1 MYIVQLVFLDPKSE
15 RRYFGAESFLVG
27 SKAIPGQDWPVMALP
42 GEEWPVLAIL
52 GEDWSVLAIPGEDWS
67 VLAIPGEDWPV
78 LAIPGEDWPVLALY
92 GEWVLQGVYC
102 MLTWSPSQ
110 LLLHNLLDAVA

>member
-27 SKAIPGQDWPVMALP
+27 SKAIPGQDWPVMVLP

-52 GEDWSVLAIPGEDWS
+52 GEDWSLVSIGYTWRGLASIGYTWRGLASIGS
-67 VLAIPGEDWPV
+67 VWRVCSAG
-78 LAIPGEDWPVLALY
+78 
-92 GEWVLQGVYC
+92 C
-102 MLTWSPSQ
+102 
-110 LLLHNLLDAVA
+110 LLHADMVAFPAPPAQSSRCCGLARP